1 MTLITNYTMRILLS
15 VLLVSSAFISEAQ
28 DDIPDYRSKKDNFLK
43 IREKEIRNDLASFSI
58 AGIDESTGKPKLK
71 TIPSIHTD
79 AQSIRFQ
86 GEDIQ
91 VIVKAG
97 TFDKSK
103 HKLQF
108 YDEKYL
114 VKIDGK
120 PFYGSYAEMPRATIA
135 EVTVIKD
142 KDTIRVPATALFDLY
157 NPTFSYRD
165 QSGTVKTYNAVY
177 LSQDKKRL
185 YVYML
190 NKETRG
196 SYEITWVFQ
205 DKQFIRRVVDFGL
218 LR

>member
-1 MTLITNYTMRILLS
+1 MRILFS
-15 VLLVSSAFISEAQ
+15 ALLISSAFISIAQ

-43 IREKEIRNDLASFSI
+43 VREKEIRNDLASFTI
-58 AGIDESTGKPKLK
+58 AGIDESTGKPRLK

-79 AQSIRFQ
+79 ANSIRFQ
-86 GEDIQ
+86 GENMQ

-97 TFDKSK
+97 AFDKSK

-120 PFYGSYAEMPRATIA
+120 PFYGSFAELPRTTIA

-142 KDTIRVPATALFDLY
+142 KDTIQVPAIALLDLY

-177 LSQDKKRL
+177 LSEDKKRL

-205 DKQFIRRVVDFGL
+205 DKQYIRRVVDFGL